1 MFNVSCKKESFS
13 FMLGLPVK
21 VEARILF
28 WPVLS
33 RREFVQIIRSSQNPQ
48 VTRELF

>member
-13 FMLGLPVK
+13 FMLDLLVK

-28 WPVLS
+28 RPVLS
-33 RREFVQIIRSSQNPQ
+33 RRDFVQIIKISQNLQ